1 MKKNYAIVAAGLGL
15 VQLVLLSTATRAQD
29 TTRTLNDVVVTA
41 TRSPKKLSEIG
52 RVVSVITAA
61 EISRSQG
68 KTLPELLNTVSG
80 IT

>member
-41 TRSPKKLSEIG
+41 SRSPKNYQTLAAWLPLLRLPTLATH
-52 RVVSVITAA
+52 RV
-61 EISRSQG
+61 SRC
-68 KTLPELLNTVSG
+68 PNY
-80 IT
+80 